1 MPYTSKSIEMSD
13 SDFDFSAIVQHA
25 KDIVIVTKA
34 HPLNDPGPEIVYVNE
49 AFIEKTGYTAK
60 EVIGKTPRILQR
72 DGTNRDDLKKIRQAL
87 EKQEPVRVTLRNFSK
102 KGNEYW
108 VDLSILPLPD
118 KNGKISHFA
127 AIQRDITDYKK
138 LEQDLQ
144 ILCRTDP
151 LTTAANRRAF
161 NEIISQEFSRFKRSQ
176 KEYALVMIDL
186 DHFKSINDQHGHGA
200 GDRVLIEV
208 TERCKDNLRVH
219 DIIARLGGE
228 EFCILLPYTN
238 LEQAHKVAERLR
250 QKIEVM
256 PIISDGNRIKV
267 TVSVGI
273 SLVSEGDSDG
283 HDAIERADKKLLEA
297 KSLGRN
303 RVCA

>member
-1 MPYTSKSIEMSD
+1 MSD
-13 SDFDFSAIVQHA
+13 TDFDFSSIVQHA
-25 KDIVIVTKA
+25 QDVVIVTKA
-34 HPLNDPGPEIVYVNE
+34 CPINEPGPEIVYVND
-49 AFIEKTGYTAK
+49 AFTRVTGFTQD
-60 EVIGKTPRILQR
+60 EVIGKTPRILQKE
-72 DGTNRDDLKKIRQAL
+72 GTERENLTKIRNAL
-87 EKQEPVRVTLRNFSK
+87 QKQESVRVTLKNFSK
-102 KGNEYW
+102 SGSEYW
-108 VDLSILPLPD
+108 IDLSILPLPD
-118 KNGKISHFA
+118 KNGQITHFA

-144 ILCRTDP
+144 VLCRTDP

-176 KEYALVMIDL
+176 KEYALIMIDL
-186 DHFKSINDQHGHGA
+186 DHFKTINDAHGHVI

-238 LEQAHKVAERLR
+238 MDQANKVAERLR
-250 QKIEVM
+250 KKIESK
-256 PIISDGNRIKV
+256 PIISKGNRINV
-267 TVSVGI
+267 SISVGI
-273 SLVSEGDSDG
+273 SLVTSSDEDG
-283 HDAIERADKKLLEA
+283 HQAVERADQKLLQA
-297 KSLGRN
+297 KSSGRN

>member
-1 MPYTSKSIEMSD
+1 MSD

-49 AFIEKTGYTAK
+49 AFIEKTGYTAE

-238 LEQAHKVAERLR
+238 LEQAQKVAERLR
-250 QKIEVM
+250 QKIELM

-273 SLVSEGDSDG
+273 SLVLEGDNDG

-297 KSLGRN
+297 KSMGRN

>member
-1 MPYTSKSIEMSD
+1 MSD
-13 SDFDFSAIVQHA
+13 INFDFSAIVQHA
-25 KDIVIVTKA
+25 KDVVIVTKT
-34 HPLNDPGPEIVYVNE
+34 HPLDEPGPEIVYVNE
-49 AFIEKTGYTAK
+49 AFTKVTGYEAD
-60 EVIGKTPRILQR
+60 EVIGKTPRILQKE
-72 DGTNRDDLKKIRQAL
+72 GTNRDELNKIRKAL
-87 EKQEPVRVTLRNFSK
+87 EKKEPVRVTLRNFSK

-108 VDLSILPLPD
+108 VDVSILPLPD
-118 KNGKISHFA
+118 KNGEITHFA

-144 ILCRTDP
+144 VLCRTDP

-176 KEYALVMIDL
+176 KEYAIVMIDL
-186 DHFKSINDQHGHGA
+186 DHFKNINDKHGHTI
-200 GDRVLIEV
+200 GDKVLIEV

-250 QKIEVM
+250 QKIEVL
-256 PIISDGNRIKV
+256 PIISDGSRVKV
-267 TVSVGI
+267 TISVGI
-273 SLVSEGDSDG
+273 SLVSEVDNDG
-283 HDAIERADKKLLEA
+283 HDAIDRADQKLLEA
-297 KSLGRN
+297 KSAGRN

>member
-1 MPYTSKSIEMSD
+1 MSD
-13 SDFDFSAIVQHA
+13 LDFDFSTIVQHA

-34 HPLNDPGPEIVYVNE
+34 HPINDPGPDIVYVNE
-49 AFIEKTGYTAK
+49 AFIEKTGYTAE

-72 DGTNRDDLKKIRQAL
+72 EGTDREDLNKIRKAL
-87 EKQEPVRVTLRNFSK
+87 EEKESVRVNLRNFSK

-118 KNGKISHFA
+118 KSGNITHFA
-127 AIQRDITDYKK
+127 AIQRDITGYKK

-144 ILCRTDP
+144 IICRTDQ

-238 LEQAHKVAERLR
+238 LEQAQKVAERLR
-250 QKIEVM
+250 QKIELM

-273 SLVSEGDSDG
+273 SLVLEGDNDG

>member
-1 MPYTSKSIEMSD
+1 MSD
-13 SDFDFSAIVQHA
+13 LDFDFSTIVQHA

-34 HPLNDPGPEIVYVNE
+34 HPINDPGPEIVYVND
-49 AFIEKTGYTAK
+49 AFIEKTGYTAE

-72 DGTNRDDLKKIRQAL
+72 EGTDREDLNKIRKAL
-87 EKQEPVRVTLRNFSK
+87 EEKESVRVNLRNFSK

-118 KNGKISHFA
+118 KSGNITHFA
-127 AIQRDITDYKK
+127 AIQRDITGYKK

-238 LEQAHKVAERLR
+238 LDQAQKVAERLR
-250 QKIEVM
+250 QKIELM

-273 SLVSEGDSDG
+273 SLVLEGDNDG

-297 KSLGRN
+297 KSMGRN

>member
-1 MPYTSKSIEMSD
+1 MCDT
-13 SDFDFSAIVQHA
+13 DFDFSAIVQHA

-34 HPLNDPGPEIVYVNE
+34 YPLNDPGPEIVYVNE
-49 AFIEKTGYTAK
+49 AFTEKTGYTPE
-60 EVIGKTPRILQR
+60 EVIGKTPRILQKE
-72 DGTNRDDLKKIRQAL
+72 GTNRNDLDKVRQAL
-87 EKQEPVRVTLRNFSK
+87 EKKESVRVTLRNFSK

-118 KNGKISHFA
+118 KNGKVTHFA
-127 AIQRDITDYKK
+127 AIQRDISDYKK

-144 ILCRTDP
+144 TLCRTDP

-186 DHFKSINDQHGHGA
+186 DHFKSINDQHGHGT
-200 GDRVLIEV
+200 GDHVLIEV

-238 LEQAHKVAERLR
+238 QEQAQKVAERLR
-250 QKIEVM
+250 QKIEIM
-256 PIISDGNRIKV
+256 PIISEGKRIKI
-267 TVSVGI
+267 TISVGI
-273 SLVSEGDSDG
+273 SLVAVGDVDG

-297 KSLGRN
+297 KSMGKN

>member
-1 MPYTSKSIEMSD
+1 MSD

-176 KEYALVMIDL
+176 KEYSLVMIDL

-297 KSLGRN
+297 KSMGRN

>member
-1 MPYTSKSIEMSD
+1 MSD

-49 AFIEKTGYTAK
+49 AFIEKTGYTAE

-176 KEYALVMIDL
+176 KEYSLVMIDL

-297 KSLGRN
+297 KFMGRN

>member
-1 MPYTSKSIEMSD
+1 MSD

-49 AFIEKTGYTAK
+49 AFIEKTGYAAK

>member
-1 MPYTSKSIEMSD
+1 MSD

-49 AFIEKTGYTAK
+49 AFIEKTGYTAE

-87 EKQEPVRVTLRNFSK
+87 EKQESVRVTLRNFSK

-127 AIQRDITDYKK
+127 AIQRDIKDYKK

>member
-1 MPYTSKSIEMSD
+1 MSD
-13 SDFDFSAIVQHA
+13 INFDFSAIVQHA
-25 KDIVIVTKA
+25 KDVVIVTKT
-34 HPLNDPGPEIVYVNE
+34 HPLDEPGPEIVYVNE
-49 AFIEKTGYTAK
+49 AFTKVTGYEAD
-60 EVIGKTPRILQR
+60 EVIGKTPRILQKE
-72 DGTNRDDLKKIRQAL
+72 GTNREELNEIREAL
-87 EKQEPVRVTLRNFSK
+87 EKKEPVRVTLRNFSK

-108 VDLSILPLPD
+108 VDVSILPLPD
-118 KNGKISHFA
+118 KNGEITHFA

-144 ILCRTDP
+144 LLCRTDP

-176 KEYALVMIDL
+176 KEYAIVMIDL
-186 DHFKSINDQHGHGA
+186 DHFKNVNDKHGHSI
-200 GDRVLIEV
+200 GDKVLIEV

-250 QKIEVM
+250 QKIEVL
-256 PIISDGNRIKV
+256 PIISDGSRVKV
-267 TVSVGI
+267 TISVGI
-273 SLVSEGDSDG
+273 SLVSEGDNDG
-283 HDAIERADKKLLEA
+283 HDAIDRADQKLLEA

>member
-1 MPYTSKSIEMSD
+1 MSD
-13 SDFDFSAIVQHA
+13 LDFDFSTIVQHA

-34 HPLNDPGPEIVYVNE
+34 HPINDPGPEIVYVNE
-49 AFIEKTGYTAK
+49 AFIEKTGYTAE

-72 DGTNRDDLKKIRQAL
+72 EGTDREDLKKSPKAL
-87 EKQEPVRVTLRNFSK
+87 EEKESVRVNLRNFSK

-118 KNGKISHFA
+118 KSGNITHFA
-127 AIQRDITDYKK
+127 AIQRDITGYKK

-238 LEQAHKVAERLR
+238 LDQAQKVAERLR
-250 QKIEVM
+250 QKIELM

-273 SLVSEGDSDG
+273 SLVLEGDNDG

-297 KSLGRN
+297 KSMGRN

>member
-1 MPYTSKSIEMSD
+1 MSD
-13 SDFDFSAIVQHA
+13 LDFDFSTIVQHA

-34 HPLNDPGPEIVYVNE
+34 HPINDPGPEIVYVNE
-49 AFIEKTGYTAK
+49 AFIEKTGYTAE

-72 DGTNRDDLKKIRQAL
+72 KGTDREDLNKIRKAL
-87 EKQEPVRVTLRNFSK
+87 EEKESVRVNLRNFSK

-118 KNGKISHFA
+118 KSGNITHFA
-127 AIQRDITDYKK
+127 AIQRDITGYKK

-238 LEQAHKVAERLR
+238 LEQAQKVAERLR
-250 QKIEVM
+250 QKIKLM

-273 SLVSEGDSDG
+273 SLVLEGDNDG

-297 KSLGRN
+297 KSMGRN

>member
-1 MPYTSKSIEMSD
+1 MCDT
-13 SDFDFSAIVQHA
+13 DFDFSAIVQHA

-34 HPLNDPGPEIVYVNE
+34 YPLNDPGPEIVYVNE
-49 AFIEKTGYTAK
+49 AFTEKTGYTPE
-60 EVIGKTPRILQR
+60 EVIGKTPRILQKE
-72 DGTNRDDLKKIRQAL
+72 GTNRNDLDKVRQAL
-87 EKQEPVRVTLRNFSK
+87 EKKESVRVTLRNFSK

-118 KNGKISHFA
+118 KNGKVTHFA
-127 AIQRDITDYKK
+127 AIQRDISDYKK

-144 ILCRTDP
+144 TLCRTDP

-186 DHFKSINDQHGHGA
+186 DHFKSINDQHGHGT
-200 GDRVLIEV
+200 GDHVLIEV

-238 LEQAHKVAERLR
+238 QEQAQKVAERLR
-250 QKIEVM
+250 QKIEIM
-256 PIISDGNRIKV
+256 PIISEGKRIKV
-267 TVSVGI
+267 TISVGI
-273 SLVSEGDSDG
+273 SLVAAGDVDG

-297 KSLGRN
+297 KSMGKN